1 MRCKWILFTA
11 ILTVLPS
18 CMTTE
23 ARWSTADLNNFK
35 TDCSDPNQRTMLET
49 QRVSKEDQVKNNLII
64 SSLPGTM
71 LAMLDGTYEERRRT
85 EQGYRNNAQKL
96 TEYFREKTCRQQ
108 EFNKQY
114 YRH

>member
-1 MRCKWILFTA
+1 MWRKSILLTA
-11 ILTVLPS
+11 IVTLTG

-35 TDCSDPNQRTMLET
+35 TDCSSPNQRIMLET

-71 LAMLDGTYEERRRT
+71 LAMLDDTYEERLRA

-108 EFNKQY
+108 EFDKQY

>member
-1 MRCKWILFTA
+1 MWRKSILLTA
-11 ILTVLPS
+11 IVTLTG

-35 TDCSDPNQRTMLET
+35 TDCSSPTQRIMLET

-71 LAMLDGTYEERRRT
+71 LAMLDDTYEERLRA

-108 EFNKQY
+108 EFDKQY

>member
-64 SSLPGTM
+64 SSLPRTM
-71 LAMLDGTYEERRRT
+71 LALLTYGLRSHRSSQHVSSIHFYNLET
-85 EQGYRNNAQKL
+85 EHGNL
-96 TEYFREKTCRQQ
+96 LV
-108 EFNKQY
+108 
-114 YRH
+114 